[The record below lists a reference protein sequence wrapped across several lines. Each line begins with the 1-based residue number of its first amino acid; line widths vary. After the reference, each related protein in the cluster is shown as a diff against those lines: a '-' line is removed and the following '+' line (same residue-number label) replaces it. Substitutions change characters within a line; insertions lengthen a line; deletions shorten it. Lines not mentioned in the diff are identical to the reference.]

1 MAKETDQFLQAEES
15 AEKLVKTLQDL
26 QVKINSYK
34 TAADELNIVRERL
47 INFIQTTEVI
57 ARDTHEAVKTVKEI
71 GGPKILK
78 AVEDVSR
85 YAKVE
90 AEANVQK
97 FSQLRTLSGI
107 CIAVSLLSLIG
118 VIILLLKH
126 VSAF

>member
-34 TAADELNIVRERL
+34 TAADELNIVRERI

-78 AVEDVSR
+78 AVEDVSQ
-85 YAKVE
+85 YVKVE

-97 FSQLRTLSGI
+97 FSQLRTLSAT
-107 CIAVSLLSLIG
+107 CFAVSLLSLIG